1 MQQDDDD
8 VNLEAVAAMLER
20 MALEIRATMS
30 SRARPTPAVPER
42 NERNVDESV
51 LVWKKGARV
60 RVTIRDR
67 YYGQT
72 GTLLYR
78 RGTLYWDIELDPLDG
93 QVARVIYKK
102 QSSLTLIDEA

>member
-1 MQQDDDD
+1 MQDDDD
-8 VNLEAVAAMLER
+8 ASLEAVAAMLER

-30 SRARPTPAVPER
+30 GRTRPTPAVPER
-42 NERNVDESV
+42 SGDESV

-78 RGTLYWDIELDPLDG
+78 RGTIYWDIELDPLDG

-102 QSSLTLIDEA
+102 QSSLTLID